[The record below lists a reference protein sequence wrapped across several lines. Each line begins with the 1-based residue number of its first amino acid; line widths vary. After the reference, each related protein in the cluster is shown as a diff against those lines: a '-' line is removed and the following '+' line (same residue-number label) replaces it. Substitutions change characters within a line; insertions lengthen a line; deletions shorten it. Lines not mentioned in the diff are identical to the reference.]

1 MNSISS
7 PIPFIISSSKSY
19 NRSYN
24 KNAKQTHQHNI
35 LQIFVPFFLSFTF
48 YSSHHHSNH
57 KHQQSEKLCTR
68 DQRGRKR
75 RNERDEMRRQQQR
88 KKIQSGKVSL
98 SLFKLNKQRV
108 FFCIIFHYCVAA

>member
-35 LQIFVPFFLSFTF
+35 LQIFVPFFSLFYFLFISSSFKSQTPAIR
-48 YSSHHHSNH
+48 
-57 KHQQSEKLCTR
+57 KIMHQRPKRE
-68 DQRGRKR
+68 KR